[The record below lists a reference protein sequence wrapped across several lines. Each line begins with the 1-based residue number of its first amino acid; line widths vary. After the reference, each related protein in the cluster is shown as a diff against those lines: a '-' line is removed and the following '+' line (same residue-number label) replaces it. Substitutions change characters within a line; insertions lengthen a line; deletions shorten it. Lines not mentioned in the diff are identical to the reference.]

1 MTTQAIATAACN
13 LVPITA
19 ASRQKVKRE
28 KKSHL
33 ALHINPDFQGDTL
46 KSLIINEDTYQ
57 GSQEPTG
64 NVFKYYSCGFRF

>member
-46 KSLIINEDTYQ
+46 KSLIINEDTY
-57 GSQEPTG
+57 
-64 NVFKYYSCGFRF
+64 